1 MDGEIPPLSPILP
14 LKTTVHVI
22 LMAHISIH
30 LSLAKLDRV
39 LAVISYMGME
49 KFLKEAIRLVPT
61 TPCTQI
67 TYIQSPLVRDSSDIS
82 MKRLGNIKSE
92 EKK

>member
-30 LSLAKLDRV
+30 LSLAKLDRI
-39 LAVISYMGME
+39 LAVISYMSME
-49 KFLKEAIRLVPT
+49 KFLKEVIRLVPT

-67 TYIQSPLVRDSSDIS
+67 TYLHSIPTC
-82 MKRLGNIKSE
+82 KRQKRYMY
-92 EKK
+92 EKARKHKV